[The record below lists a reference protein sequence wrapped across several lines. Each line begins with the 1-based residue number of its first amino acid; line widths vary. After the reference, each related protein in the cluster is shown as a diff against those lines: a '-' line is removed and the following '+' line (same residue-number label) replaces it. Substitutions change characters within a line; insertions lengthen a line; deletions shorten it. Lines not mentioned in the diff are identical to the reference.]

1 MVENITTINQDYQL
15 TNLPLKSQ
23 YDDNMITNLIKELN
37 EYKKENQQLKE
48 QIVNLKQEC
57 KNKDQITQKLC
68 QIQSESSDTINKL
81 DPQDINK
88 KLEFNNFQ
96 FHIKKLHF
104 LILKERMLRDTVTK
118 TKNDILNQIQTIIQE
133 IIVNKIKITEQFDN
147 IEQRNES
154 IIYNY
159 NNKISEVYRDNSIFI
174 ENVLKYLKQ
183 NVDFVYKIL
192 INCNSEQERK
202 CMSHFFANFFYLNIS
217 SSGTIEND
225 FLVLI
230 YKLLNNEISHILCAN
245 ESEQFLSS
253 NSICSYL
260 FKYFIRNND
269 VAVYFGKLLS
279 TIVEGLETKLQMSN
293 LKFNPIE
300 LKQAVIL
307 DQQCKNKTL
316 KKKKINGK
324 NLNENSDTPKEVEQP
339 ILVLITDSFYTF
351 YCSDL
356 LKKELLSIIDKADNE
371 QIKVYLTKQL
381 NEIQKYNDDNIFI
394 NQQLLSHFYSIENP
408 EVLEEFEKGCL
419 IVIEIINYVFKYLND
434 NISTIHV
441 PLRYISKMISM
452 LIKSKF
458 PQINN
463 IEVNAFISEFLFKQV
478 IIPIFSSS
486 EIICLLLSKEVSLNI
501 MKSINQIV
509 FIISKLIRG
518 YFFNALNDPNYTIF
532 NRYFIEIMPSVIT
545 FFNKL
550 IDIELPYLIQK
561 CINQESI
568 QNDFIEHDNNLGNIS
583 TNNLDKQIHDYYRTT
598 IQYNIL
604 CFSPEHIITI
614 LDIIKRNANLFN
626 EPKVVDEALQN
637 AYKLFVRSY
646 TKLTQEQRFAH
657 LREIQDK
664 YVQSELKI
672 YKYVSLNEINLCDQL
687 QKILNVNKDYFLF
700 NEIKNSEN
708 NQNKNQNLLT
718 QIKYALSAI
727 LFNISHFTEING
739 FLEKSTSFE
748 TFLGNLMLLK
758 TKHVLLSSQPF
769 QIEYHISLLRSLS
782 TRIPEIYKEA
792 NYEKLLIELENNLQE
807 SINNI
812 ELGLLT
818 KMQLFYNT
826 IIKERQ
832 LTTNK
837 EIKLNKFSI
846 IQKYLHNVSFNAELL
861 IRIEDNAQKIT
872 FHFGTLKAFNQFAL
886 DYDDNDLNMVEIK
899 TVTEFIEKFPVLSK
913 YKGKVFEI
921 QISNK
926 IPKLINQFVNGLQ
939 DYMSQN
945 LNNNKDFPEQS
956 DKKRKQSVK
965 IKKEQITN
973 KNTNLNDKI
982 DNTIQIIQD
991 YVLMNL
997 YHKLFPL
1004 KAEKEDDEIYHK
1016 CLQLSWIKFNHVGL
1030 LVNVDYFVSFAINLM
1045 KQFHLAKL
1053 PEQKMEILSKL
1064 IKNILITL
1072 NLHLG
1077 KIDGSIDDV
1086 LPFLVFVIIKSK
1098 PKFLSSNINFIQLY
1112 HKQPK
1117 LIEVNSDFVFLKLV
1131 KDHIRNLSYINLKN
1145 VTEEEFS
1152 ENCRKTIEH
1161 YKELLQ

>member
-1 MVENITTINQDYQL
+1 MEENITIINQDYQL

-23 YDDNMITNLIKELN
+23 YDENTITNLINELN

-48 QIVNLKQEC
+48 QIVNLEQEC
-57 KNKDQITQKLC
+57 KNKDQITQNLC
-68 QIQSESSDTINKL
+68 QRQSESSNTINKL
-81 DPQDINK
+81 DTQDISK
-88 KLEFNNFQ
+88 KFEFNNFQ

-118 TKNDILNQIQTIIQE
+118 TKNDILNQIYPIIHE

-147 IEQRNES
+147 IEQRDES

-159 NNKISEVYRDNSIFI
+159 NNKISEVYGDNSIFI

-192 INCNSEQERK
+192 INCNSEKQLK
-202 CMSHFFANFFYLNIS
+202 CMSHFFANFFYWNIS
-217 SSGTIEND
+217 SSSTIEHD

-230 YKLLNNEISHILCAN
+230 YKLLNNEISDILCAN

-269 VAVYFGKLLS
+269 VAIYFEKLLL
-279 TIVEGLETKLQMSN
+279 TIVEGLENKLQMST
-293 LKFNPIE
+293 LEFNPIK
-300 LKQAVIL
+300 LKQAVIS
-307 DQQCKNKTL
+307 DQQCKNKTI
-316 KKKKINGK
+316 KKKKTKGK
-324 NLNENSDTPKEVEQP
+324 MLNENSDTAKEVKQP

-356 LKKELLSIIDKADNE
+356 LKKELLSIINKADNE

-408 EVLEEFEKGCL
+408 EVLKEFEKGCL

-434 NISTIHV
+434 NISTI
-441 PLRYISKMISM
+441 PNSLRHISKIISI
-452 LIKSKF
+452 LIKSRF

-463 IEVNAFISEFLFKQV
+463 IEINAFISEFLFKQ
-478 IIPIFSSS
+478 IITPIFSSS

-568 QNDFIEHDNNLGNIS
+568 PNDFIEHDNNSGDIS
-583 TNNLDKQIHDYYRTT
+583 TNNLDKQIHDYYKTT
-598 IQYNIL
+598 IQYNTI
-604 CFSPEHIITI
+604 CFNTEHIITI

-626 EPKVVDEALQN
+626 EPKTVNEALQN
-637 AYKLFVRSY
+637 EYKLFIKSY

-657 LREIQDK
+657 LSEIHNKD
-664 YVQSELKI
+664 VQSELKI

-687 QKILNVNKDYFLF
+687 QKILNVKKDYFPF

-708 NQNKNQNLLT
+708 NQDKNQNLLI
-718 QIKYALSAI
+718 QIKYAFSTI
-727 LFNISHFTEING
+727 LFNISHFTEIND
-739 FLEKSTSFE
+739 FLETSTSFE
-748 TFLGNLMLLK
+748 TFLDNLMLLK
-758 TKHVLLSSQPF
+758 TKSILLSSQPF
-769 QIEYHISLLRSLS
+769 QMEYHISLFRFLS
-782 TRIPEIYKEA
+782 TQIPEIYKEA
-792 NYEKLLIELENNLQE
+792 NYEKLFIELENNLQE
-807 SINNI
+807 SVNNI

-826 IIKERQ
+826 IIKEHQ
-832 LTTNK
+832 LTTNQ
-837 EIKLNKFSI
+837 EIKLDKFSI
-846 IQKYLHNVSFNAELL
+846 IQKYLHNVFFKAELL
-861 IRIEDNAQKIT
+861 TRIKDNAQKIT
-872 FHFGTLKAFNQFAL
+872 FYFGTIKAFDFAL
-886 DYDDNDLNMVEIK
+886 DYDDNEFKIVEIK
-899 TVTEFIEKFPVLSK
+899 TVKEFIENFPALSK
-913 YKGKVFEI
+913 HKGKVFEI

-939 DYMSQN
+939 DYLSQN
-945 LNNNKDFPEQS
+945 LNNNKDSSEKS
-956 DKKRKQSVK
+956 DKKRKQSIK
-965 IKKEQITN
+965 IKKEQIID
-973 KNTNLNDKI
+973 KNSNTNDKI

-1004 KAEKEDDEIYHK
+1004 KAEKEDIEIYHK
-1016 CLQLSWIKFNHVGL
+1016 CLKLSWIKFNHVDL

-1053 PEQKMEILSKL
+1053 PEQKMEIFSKL

-1077 KIDGSIDDV
+1077 KRDGSIDDV

-1112 HKQPK
+1112 HKKPK
-1117 LIEVNSDFVFLKLV
+1117 LIEVNSDFVLLKLV
-1131 KDHIRNLSYINLKN
+1131 KDHILNLSHINLKN
-1145 VTEEEFS
+1145 ITEEEYS
-1152 ENCRKTIEH
+1152 ENCKKTFEH
-1161 YKELLQ
+1161 YKEVLQ